1 MKHLLLLSLFTAFLW
16 SCHKDQDPAPPK
28 TQVELLPPATQEGK
42 RTFGCLIDGKAWTP
56 KAGFV
61 PPPISVSYD
70 EISGKCVISAL
81 RNLGNGFRQNLN
93 LHAMFL
99 KSESIDLPLIKSAWI
114 DTSSV
119 CAVLPSIDPSTGM
132 GAKEYWNTNGTLII
146 TKVDRATGIIAG
158 TFEYDAYSPECNDT
172 VKITDGRFDVRY
184 KYQ

>member
-1 MKHLLLLSLFTAFLW
+1 MKHLLFLSLFTAFLW
-16 SCHKDQDPAPPK
+16 ACHKDQDPAPPK

-70 EISGKCVISAL
+70 EISGKFVVSAL
-81 RNLGNGFRQNLN
+81 RNLGNSLSQTVVIAGVFNSDGTYLIPPNLVA
-93 LHAMFL
+93 LT
-99 KSESIDLPLIKSAWI
+99 
-114 DTSSV
+114 DTSSY
-119 CAVLPSIDPSTGM
+119 CAAISSVNPLTGI
-132 GAKEYWNTNGTLII
+132 GDKEYWNTNGTLVI

-172 VKITDGRFDVRY
+172 VRITEGRFDVRY

>member
-16 SCHKDQDPAPPK
+16 ACHKDQDPAPK

-70 EISGKCVISAL
+70 EITGALIISAR
-81 RNLGNGFRQNLN
+81 RNIGIDGLSQSVNFFSTARSTGAFVLPI
-93 LHAMFL
+93 A
-99 KSESIDLPLIKSAWI
+99 KSSII
-114 DTSSV
+114 DTSSF
-119 CAVLPSIDPSTGM
+119 CTAQPFGYI
-132 GAKEYWNTNGTLII
+132 NGIGLNVFENYSEGGLFI
-146 TKVDRATGIIAG
+146 TKLDLATGIISG

-172 VKITDGRFDVRY
+172 VRITEGRFDVRY